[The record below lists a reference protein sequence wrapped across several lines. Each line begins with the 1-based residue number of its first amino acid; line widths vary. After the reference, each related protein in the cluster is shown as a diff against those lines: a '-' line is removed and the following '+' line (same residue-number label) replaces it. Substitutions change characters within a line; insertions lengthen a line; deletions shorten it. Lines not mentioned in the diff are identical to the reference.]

1 MMSRIANWPA
11 MPKGKPLNDV
21 VTEVCLEMRG
31 LNSSELEAVTGGL
44 FAYRGLV
51 GIQDSED

>member
-1 MMSRIANWPA
+1 
-11 MPKGKPLNDV
+11 MPKGKPLDDV
-21 VTEVCLEMRG
+21 VAEVCPEMRV